1 MLTLTGEDSAA
12 DGGPEDAVT
21 RDHSSGRQDEKVF
34 HENNDWLGGSGSF
47 SEERDEGNVVSLLLA
62 PASSSFQ
69 VHPHDAASSYVMT
82 LNCHDWLLQFQVPKL
97 KAARV
102 SPVHHLSR
110 AMAKKRVKKQNKKVC
125 SGR

>member
-62 PASSSFQ
+62 LPASRE

>member
-1 MLTLTGEDSAA
+1 MKS
-12 DGGPEDAVT
+12 
-21 RDHSSGRQDEKVF
+21 
-34 HENNDWLGGSGSF
+34 
-47 SEERDEGNVVSLLLA
+47 EGNVVSLLLA
-62 PASSSFQ
+62 LPASRE

-125 SGR
+125 SDETVRFLSSLFVRWADRCLDVWTALL

>member
-62 PASSSFQ
+62 PAFQ
-69 VHPHDAASSYVMT
+69 LPRCTHTMQ
-82 LNCHDWLLQFQVPKL
+82 LQVT
-97 KAARV
+97 
-102 SPVHHLSR
+102 S
-110 AMAKKRVKKQNKKVC
+110 
-125 SGR
+125 

>member
-47 SEERDEGNVVSLLLA
+47 SEEREEGNVVSLLLLA
-62 PASSSFQ
+62 PAFFQ
-69 VHPHDAASSYVMT
+69 LPRCTHTMQ
-82 LNCHDWLLQFQVPKL
+82 LQVT
-97 KAARV
+97 
-102 SPVHHLSR
+102 S
-110 AMAKKRVKKQNKKVC
+110 
-125 SGR
+125 

>member
-47 SEERDEGNVVSLLLA
+47 SEERDEGNVVSLLRSRSCL
-62 PASSSFQ
+62 FQ
-69 VHPHDAASSYVMT
+69 LPGRCTHMMQ
-82 LNCHDWLLQFQVPKL
+82 LQVT
-97 KAARV
+97 
-102 SPVHHLSR
+102 S
-110 AMAKKRVKKQNKKVC
+110 
-125 SGR
+125 